1 MTARP
6 VKWAGL
12 SHVKGRGGSMSDGT
26 EKTNFD
32 EAVPIPGGAYGKAV
46 AVMGAIGTLWIFMTM
61 TMIVADVLG
70 RNFFNAPIT
79 GVAEVAGRSVVA
91 IVFLQ
96 IAGAIMAGRM
106 TRADFLLNILS
117 KRSPSVVK
125 LLDLFNAVLGIVVF
139 GLIAAASW
147 PDLRQAWLT
156 ADFFGVQG
164 LFTIPTWPF
173 WAITVIGSIAA
184 AIAYGLAMVERMRAA

>member
-1 MTARP
+1 MA
-6 VKWAGL
+6 
-12 SHVKGRGGSMSDGT
+12 DGT
-26 EKTNFD
+26 ERTDFD
-32 EAVPIPGGAYGKAV
+32 SAEPAPQGLYGRAV
-46 AVMGAIGTLWIFMTM
+46 AVMAAIGTLWIFLTM
-61 TMIVADVLG
+61 VMIVADVLG

-96 IAGAIMAGRM
+96 IAAAIASGRM
-106 TRADFLLNILS
+106 TRADFLINIIAARS
-117 KRSPSVVK
+117 KRAVAALDVFNT
-125 LLDLFNAVLGIVVF
+125 LLGAGVF
-139 GLIAAASW
+139 LLIAAASW

-173 WAITVIGSIAA
+173 WAITVVGSIAA
-184 AIAYGLAMVERMRAA
+184 AIAYVLAMIGHIRSQPVAAR